1 MGQRLDLHVVLEAI
15 CPNVY
20 FQPPANVQLEYPAI
34 VYERDRSDTQF
45 ADDIPYSVTKQYS
58 MTLISRD
65 PDEAIFELLS
75 KLPMCAH
82 ERHFA
87 TDSLNHD
94 VFSIYF

>member
-1 MGQRLDLHVVLEAI
+1 MGQRLELQSILEAI

-20 FQPPANVQLEYPAI
+20 FQGPGNSQMLYPAI
-34 VYERDRSDTQF
+34 VYERDRSDTKF
-45 ADDIPYSVTKQYS
+45 ADNTPHIVTKKYS
-58 MTLISRD
+58 LSLISRN
-65 PDEAIFELLS
+65 PDDAIFELLS

-87 TDSLNHD
+87 AESLNHD